1 VVDVVVSGSS
11 PHSEL
16 RDFLRRLSEWDM
28 LNLDPGSGSDG
39 PYWQGEIRVAQDALS
54 RLEEQL
60 EALQDAVDDAI
71 LVFEDTKWWEAYH
84 HLLSPLPSHPATY
97 RDGDAIKGRSGWF
110 WSEAEGRPVWNPA
123 SESLS

>member
-1 VVDVVVSGSS
+1 MAASPDHS
-11 PHSEL
+11 PHSRRFDRVEILHRL
-16 RDFLRRLSEWDM
+16 RAVEA
-28 LNLDPGSGSDG
+28 
-39 PYWQGEIRVAQDALS
+39 GEMTLYERE
-54 RLEEQL
+54 LEEQL